1 MDDWNDLRLVLA
13 VQRDGSL
20 RAAAAEL
27 GMDHSPICHLQT
39 HRSQRALAQRTL
51 SNVVLLFDC
60 ILVIA

>member
-27 GMDHSPICHLQT
+27 GMDHSPMP
-39 HRSQRALAQRTL
+39 LA
-51 SNVVLLFDC
+51 N
-60 ILVIA
+60 A